1 LQRIAGT
8 TYVNSTVMGI
18 VSDAI
23 LGLLQRPCRGL
34 DLVNGGK
41 MDVVFEAIR
50 DEHSALKNARW

>member
-1 LQRIAGT
+1 
-8 TYVNSTVMGI
+8 VNSTVMGI